1 MRNAVPVH
9 GTRPRATSL
18 HWHERERAIVGA
30 LSVGGFF
37 LIWELAV
44 RLGNSTSPF
53 VVAPSEVIMAGI
65 REVQTE
71 RFWRDAWVSFV
82 EFSIGYGFAIAL
94 GIPLGILIGWNRRLS
109 HLLEPII
116 TFLYAVPRITL
127 LPIIVLWLGLT
138 IWSKVAVVFLGA
150 WVTILLNTFL
160 GVRTVEPRLLAVART
175 FGASESR
182 ILTSVVL
189 PGSVPFILAGLR
201 LGAGRALTGVIVGEL
216 YAASAGLGFMITV
229 ASNNLQVDR
238 VLFGTFLFI
247 LIGVITV
254 ESIRRVER
262 RYASWRNDLTVVA

>member
-9 GTRPRATSL
+9 GTRRRLTSL
-18 HWHERERAIVGA
+18 HWHEHERAILGV

-37 LIWELAV
+37 LLWEVVV
-44 RLGNSTSPF
+44 RLGNSQSPF
-53 VVAPSEVIMAGI
+53 VVAPSEVLAAGA
-65 REVQTE
+65 REVQTP
-71 RFWRDAWVSFV
+71 RFWQDAWVSLI
-82 EFSIGYGFAIAL
+82 EFSIGYAAAILL
-94 GIPLGILIGWNRRLS
+94 GIPMGIVIGWNRRLS
-109 HLLEPII
+109 HLLEPIV

-127 LPIIVLWLGLT
+127 LPVIVLWLGLT

-160 GVRTVEPRLLAVART
+160 GVRTADRRLVAVAT
-175 FGASESR
+175 VFGASQR
-182 ILTSVVL
+182 KLLTSVVL

-247 LIGVITV
+247 LVGVLTV

-262 RYASWRNDLTVVA
+262 RFAAWRDDLSVAA